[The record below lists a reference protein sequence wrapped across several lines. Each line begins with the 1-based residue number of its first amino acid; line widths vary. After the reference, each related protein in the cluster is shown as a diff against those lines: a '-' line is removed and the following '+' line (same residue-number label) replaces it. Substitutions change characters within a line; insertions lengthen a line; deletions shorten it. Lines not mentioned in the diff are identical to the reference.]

1 MTEKAKRQL
10 GPNMERFM
18 IERASLEAV
27 PVGGGMDSAIDFL
40 LDDEKRTQVLRRAL
54 IWCDAAIQT
63 LKNAGEPNPLKNS
76 SDEEIA
82 GDILRMIKIR
92 REAHKA

>member
-10 GPNMERFM
+10 GPNVKRLM
-18 IERASLEAV
+18 IERASIEAV
-27 PVGGGMDSAIDFL
+27 PVGGGMASAIDFL
-40 LDDEKRTQVLRRAL
+40 LDKKKTVEGFRRSL
-54 IWCDAAIQT
+54 EWCDSAIQT
-63 LKNAGEPNPLKNS
+63 LRSAGEPNPFKNS

-82 GDILRMIKIR
+82 GEILRVVSIR